1 MIRVI
6 DYGVGNIQA
15 FLTLFKRLKIDARKA
30 STPND
35 LEDATRLILPGV
47 GHFDRAMQ
55 RLSYSGLKPELERL
69 VLHELVPVMGICV
82 GM

>member
-30 STPND
+30 SPPND

-55 RLSYSGLKPELERL
+55 DYHCATTKQERK
-69 VLHELVPVMGICV
+69 
-82 GM
+82 